1 MSLRA
6 LLASVSGW
14 SLQQK
19 LAAAGVTA
27 ATLLLVVVVLAV
39 SLGGEGS
46 AEEIVFET
54 PTSTPA
60 LTVTA
65 TATPRRTATP
75 TATQTPGPGAEVL
88 SSLREL
94 VADYGYPEGANFARM
109 RIPVLGV
116 DAQVGSRYVA
126 RDGVMHSPEG
136 PADLVWYDMAAWP
149 GMGGAPGQGG
159 NAIFAGHVD
168 YAANVGYAG
177 VYYRGQAVFS
187 QLKLLSAGDIIE
199 VDYGGQTYR
208 YQVTWREQFGA
219 SGTSWGSVWSSDL
232 SVDSITLYT
241 CGGDF
246 DFTTRSYSDRIV
258 VRAERVP

>member
-14 SLQQK
+14 TRQQK
-19 LAAAGVTA
+19 LAAAGVTGA
-27 ATLLLVVVVLAV
+27 SLLLLAVILVV
-39 SLGGEGS
+39 SLGGDGS
-46 AEEIVFET
+46 PEEIVFET
-54 PTSTPA
+54 PTATP
-60 LTVTA
+60 TA
-65 TATPRRTATP
+65 TATPRPTASRTP
-75 TATQTPGPGAEVL
+75 TPAVSQTPGPGAEVL

-94 VADYGYPEGANFARM
+94 VANYGYPENANYAVL
-109 RIPVLGV
+109 RIPVLGI
-116 DAQVGSRYVA
+116 DAQAGASYVA
-126 RDGVMHSPEG
+126 RDGVMHTPAG

-168 YAANVGYAG
+168 YAATVHYAG

-199 VDYGGQTYR
+199 VDYAGQTYR
-208 YQVTWREQFGA
+208 YQVAWREQIA
-219 SGTSWGSVWSSDL
+219 ESDTSWGDIWSSNVP
-232 SVDSITLYT
+232 VDSITLYT

-246 DFTTRSYSDRIV
+246 DFTSLTYSDRIV